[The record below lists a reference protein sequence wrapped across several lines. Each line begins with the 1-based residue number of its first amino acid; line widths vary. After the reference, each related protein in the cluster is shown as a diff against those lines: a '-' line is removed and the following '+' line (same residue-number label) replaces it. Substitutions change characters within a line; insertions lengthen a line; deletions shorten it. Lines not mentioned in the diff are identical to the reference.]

1 MTEISCTGFAG
12 CPNRVSGLPFP
23 SEDIAAS
30 AAGTKRKDNL
40 RFSFLFELLPF
51 PWRAWVQMVDC
62 VSVEKENGRGFFL
75 PRGITPFRI
84 SDNVL
89 LHLVPRLRGFTHIC
103 STKVSDTAYRQ
114 RNGQTHWSAPTQMQ
128 PHCRSPLLCLRSLP
142 SASKL
147 SKGKRKIHKKE
158 ETVGFLL
165 FVRLRQYSPPGKSV
179 PLRGSCAPESEC
191 QEKPPSVSQPIT
203 QFLIPA

>member
-1 MTEISCTGFAG
+1 
-12 CPNRVSGLPFP
+12 
-23 SEDIAAS
+23 
-30 AAGTKRKDNL
+30 
-40 RFSFLFELLPF
+40 
-51 PWRAWVQMVDC
+51 MVDC

-89 LHLVPRLRGFTHIC
+89 LHKPFTLCRACVDSPTYAAQRYLTLRIGREMGRHIGLPLRKCNPTVVP
-103 STKVSDTAYRQ
+103 
-114 RNGQTHWSAPTQMQ
+114 
-128 PHCRSPLLCLRSLP
+128 PLLCLRSLP

-165 FVRLRQYSPPGKSV
+165 FVRLRQYSPLGKSV

-191 QEKPPSVSQPIT
+191 REKPPPVSQPIT

>member
-1 MTEISCTGFAG
+1 
-12 CPNRVSGLPFP
+12 
-23 SEDIAAS
+23 
-30 AAGTKRKDNL
+30 
-40 RFSFLFELLPF
+40 
-51 PWRAWVQMVDC
+51 MVDC

-89 LHLVPRLRGFTHIC
+89 LHKPFTLCRACVDSPTYAAQRYLTLRIGREMGRHIGLPLRKCNPTVVPLCYAYAVYHLR
-103 STKVSDTAYRQ
+103 
-114 RNGQTHWSAPTQMQ
+114 
-128 PHCRSPLLCLRSLP
+128 P
-142 SASKL
+142 SYPRT
-147 SKGKRKIHKKE
+147 KRKIHKKE

-191 QEKPPSVSQPIT
+191 REKPPPVSQPIT